1 MFFSS
6 NFTISSVFSNLNTF
20 SILNLCLEGE
30 KSISQRQVILNA
42 KLKELEEKMQELQKS
57 IDYIHWKQGFY
68 NDVLS
73 GKTKYYSNL
82 ISVKNDD

>member
-6 NFTISSVFSNLNTF
+6 NFIISSVFSNLNTF

>member
-1 MFFSS
+1 M
-6 NFTISSVFSNLNTF
+6 
-20 SILNLCLEGE
+20 SIQEMKDYLNLCLEGE
-30 KSISQRQVILNA
+30 KSIPQRQVILDA
-42 KLKELEEKMQELQKS
+42 KLKELESKMQELQKS

-82 ISVKNDD
+82 ISIEKDD